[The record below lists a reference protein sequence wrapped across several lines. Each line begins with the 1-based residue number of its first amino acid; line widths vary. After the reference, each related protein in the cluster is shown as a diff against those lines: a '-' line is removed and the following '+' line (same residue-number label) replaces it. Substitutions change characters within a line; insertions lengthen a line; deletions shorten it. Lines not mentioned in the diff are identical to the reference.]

1 MILSLL
7 LLLLL
12 FVFDTLL
19 IVSAASLA
27 TRSIDSKIDEEILG
41 IKLIRS
47 LTIDTM
53 ALVFLDTQ
61 LLIKS
66 TRNDPLWDKEP
77 PWGLPP
83 GMHPPGSEG
92 AGVTGAGKGLKGL
105 PDVKHIIPP

>member
-27 TRSIDSKIDEEILG
+27 TRSIDSKIEEEIVG

-53 ALVFLDTQ
+53 ALVFRDTQ

-66 TRNDPLWDKEP
+66 TRNDPADKGQP
-77 PWGLPP
+77 PLP
-83 GMHPPGSEG
+83 GSPGSEG
-92 AGVTGAGKGLKGL
+92 VGVTGAGKGLKGL

>member
-53 ALVFLDTQ
+53 ALVFRDTQ

-66 TRNDPLWDKEP
+66 TRNDPEDKGP
-77 PWGLPP
+77 PLP
-83 GMHPPGSEG
+83 GSPGSEG

>member
-27 TRSIDSKIDEEILG
+27 TRSIDSKIEEEILG

-53 ALVFLDTQ
+53 ALVFRDTQ

-77 PWGLPP
+77 PWGLP
-83 GMHPPGSEG
+83 GMHPPGGEG